1 MSEHE
6 IVIDL
11 SRRGVQDAIR
21 QFAEYTKWVDGK
33 CKQLSESLAKI
44 GYSVASVRFDSAWY
58 TGTND
63 VKVELQK
70 NENVIGGFTIIAQG
84 HAVCFI
90 EFGAGVHYNG
100 SDGYPGQRAAG
111 VVGIGEY
118 GMHHGR
124 QDFWTYLDT
133 DGQPQITHGT
143 PAQAPMYYAVQ
154 EMQQKFLDIAKE
166 VFGN

>member
-21 QFAEYTKWVDGK
+21 QFAEYTKWVDDK

-44 GYSVASVRFDSAWY
+44 GYQVASVRFDSAWY

-70 NENVIGGFTIIAQG
+70 NANVIGGFTII
-84 HAVCFI
+84 
-90 EFGAGVHYNG
+90 
-100 SDGYPGQRAAG
+100 
-111 VVGIGEY
+111 
-118 GMHHGR
+118 
-124 QDFWTYLDT
+124 
-133 DGQPQITHGT
+133 QICI
-143 PAQAPMYYAVQ
+143 PERRFP
-154 EMQQKFLDIAKE
+154 
-166 VFGN
+166 